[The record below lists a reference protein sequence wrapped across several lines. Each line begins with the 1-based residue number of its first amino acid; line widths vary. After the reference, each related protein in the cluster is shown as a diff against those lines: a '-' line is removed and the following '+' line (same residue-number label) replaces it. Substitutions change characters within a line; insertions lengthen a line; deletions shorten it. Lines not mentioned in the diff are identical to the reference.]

1 VQIICKISLH
11 FNYMLKQIGYG
22 MLNLRN
28 GIVLG
33 KLAVYK
39 LFLLNSMRTKHA
51 QPTNERTTSTN
62 KGKGP

>member
-1 VQIICKISLH
+1 
-11 FNYMLKQIGYG
+11 MLKQIGYG